1 MPVLPHI
8 EDLKEEPYNLTQ
20 AQLHVQESFVWLL
33 ILVNSALLVIILI
46 NSWSILIKLR
56 KWRTAPLTLFYAMG
70 FVAVVLRL
78 IGSVWFTAKTDWQ
91 VICGLLQP
99 VAMSC
104 VGLIQAWMIFELS
117 MRFRDVNIKYLNIA
131 KTIFLANIVLL
142 FVGSAIIL
150 SILIDESPDKQ
161 KIEANTGEL
170 FALIYL
176 TLFLILL
183 VVNIDL
189 IRQLSK
195 KES

>member
-1 MPVLPHI
+1 
-8 EDLKEEPYNLTQ
+8 
-20 AQLHVQESFVWLL
+20 
-33 ILVNSALLVIILI
+33 
-46 NSWSILIKLR
+46 
-56 KWRTAPLTLFYAMG
+56 
-70 FVAVVLRL
+70 
-78 IGSVWFTAKTDWQ
+78 
-91 VICGLLQP
+91 
-99 VAMSC
+99 
-104 VGLIQAWMIFELS
+104 MIFELA
-117 MRFRDVNIKYLNIA
+117 MRFRDVNIKCLNIA
-131 KTIFLANIVLL
+131 KSIFLANIVLL